1 MNIYQIVLLTTLNV
15 LHRTLRFA
23 WTNYYSVS
31 NNHLQADLMGC
42 LPLGLSSINS
52 ILVFRNTYEMMEKKL
67 HPPNKPHP
75 T

>member
-1 MNIYQIVLLTTLNV
+1 MNIYQIIFLSTINV
-15 LHRTLRFA
+15 LHGALRFT
-23 WTNYYSVS
+23 WTNYYSDR
-31 NNHLQADLMGC
+31 NKHLQADLMGC
-42 LPLGLSSINS
+42 LPLGLSSISS